1 MESGCEQGN
10 ENIYFACRKRA
21 AIYNERLNS
30 RDEAA
35 ELLGISTSSLSNHEL
50 GITKN
55 VPVDTVVMMADL
67 YRAPELRNHY
77 CKHECPIGKFLPI
90 STVVDNIERVTVKL
104 LSKMDTDGME
114 WMKTKLLNIAAKGK
128 LDKEDHCDISEI
140 IRRLDGI
147 TEVASQLKILA
158 EKQEECDRYGTC

>member
-1 MESGCEQGN
+1 MESNCKNGN

-21 AIYNERLNS
+21 ALSNERLNS

-35 ELLGISTSSLSNHEL
+35 ELLGISTSTLSNHEL
-50 GITKN
+50 GVTKN

-77 CKHECPIGKFLPI
+77 CKYECPIGKNLPMAT
-90 STVVDNIERVTVKL
+90 TVDSLECVTVRL
-104 LSKMDTDGME
+104 LNKMDADGME
-114 WMKTKLLNIAAKGK
+114 WVKAKLLRIASKGK
-128 LDKEDHCDISEI
+128 LDADDQVDMEEI

-147 TEVASQLKILA
+147 TEIASQLKMLA
-158 EKQEECDRYGTC
+158 EKNREE